1 MKTFLNIPVE
11 DTTHALTL
19 GAMFDSE
26 TGGYFVPAGQEIAK
40 FGRWL
45 PQDLSAHALA
55 IPKSGISLGQF
66 LTRLTAAVND
76 AFPRPEWVRLEVSGL
91 SSRTGHMYLDAV
103 DRDEDGNELAKCRAV
118 IWKTQANKIGKK
130 FLGATGTELSDG
142 MKVLVSVQPQY
153 KPQYGLSLVIVDIDP
168 QYTIGDMQARL
179 KRIREAI
186 EQLGIADKNKLLA
199 PPVDFT
205 RVAVIAPDGAAGL
218 GDFQAA
224 AGLLERAGLC
234 GFTYFHAIFQGDK
247 AEESLKRAF
256 IDAHACHQSTPVD
269 ALVIIRGGGAQADL
283 QWLNQLLLARM
294 VCRFHAPVF
303 TGIGHERDHVIL
315 DEYAHRSFGTPS
327 KVIAHI
333 REVISTR
340 ALRALR
346 DWESITHAAFA
357 LQGRAEANVQRFHA
371 ELQTS
376 AGIRLYTAERN
387 SEQQFSR
394 IRHAAST
401 AFQITTQKVDAHYQA
416 ILSASV
422 TQLGTAEA
430 ATSNLESSIK
440 LHALG
445 IVAMASKEADHQHA
459 SIVQSARTE
468 LANATGAVE
477 WHLDGVRHA
486 AESSLRLAE
495 REAAKQ
501 HSDIVAQ
508 AIRQVSAGMEKT
520 DSCWRDSMDRAES
533 LMKRRAN
540 DAEREWKD
548 VRHFTGRNLQRAEEG
563 AQEKISSILA
573 HGVGPTLRRG
583 FAMVTVGG
591 RPVSSA
597 TVARQ
602 HQELEIVFRDG
613 TLKVNETN
621 KGERENG

>member
-19 GAMFDSE
+19 GASFDSE

-45 PQDLSAHALA
+45 PQDLSVHALA
-55 IPKSGISLGQF
+55 IPKSGISLGQL
-66 LTRLTAAVND
+66 LTRLTAAVSD
-76 AFPRPEWVRLEVSGL
+76 AFPRPEWVRLEINGL
-91 SSRTGHMYLDAV
+91 SSRTGHVYLDAV

-130 FLGATGTELSDG
+130 FIEATGTELSDG

-186 EQLGIADKNKLLA
+186 LQLGISDKNKLLA
-199 PPVDFT
+199 SPLDFT
-205 RVAVIAPDGAAGL
+205 RIAVIAPDGAAGL

-224 AGLLERAGLC
+224 ADLLERAGLC
-234 GFTYFHAIFQGDK
+234 VFTYFHAIFQGDK

-256 IDAHACHQSTPVD
+256 IDAHAYHQSTPID

-346 DWESITHAAFA
+346 DWESITHTAFA
-357 LQGRAEANVQRFHA
+357 LQGRAEANILRFHS

-376 AGIRLYTAERN
+376 ARIRLYTAERN
-387 SEQQFSR
+387 SDQQFTR
-394 IRHAAST
+394 IRHAASST
-401 AFQITTQKVDAHYQA
+401 LQVTTQKVDSGYHA
-416 ILSASV
+416 ILDASV
-422 TQLGTAEA
+422 TQLGFAQTAA
-430 ATSNLESSIK
+430 SNLNASIK
-440 LHALG
+440 VQALG

-468 LANATGAVE
+468 LANATGALE

-486 AESSLRLAE
+486 AGGSLRMAE

-501 HSDIVAQ
+501 HSDIVAT
-508 AIRQVSAGMEKT
+508 AMRQVSAGVEKS
-520 DSCWRDSMDRAES
+520 DFCWRNMMDRAEF
-533 LMKRRAN
+533 MAKRCAD
-540 DAEREWKD
+540 DAERHVND
-548 VRHFTGRNLQRAEEG
+548 IRHFTARILQRAEDG

-573 HGVGPTLRRG
+573 HGVEPTLRRG
-583 FAMVTVGG
+583 FAMVTAGG
-591 RPVSSA
+591 RPVSSLA
-597 TVARQ
+597 IARQ
-602 HQELEIVFRDG
+602 HNELEIVFRDG
-613 TLKVNETN
+613 TMKVHETHN
-621 KGERENG
+621 GESKNG